1 MKELKI
7 SPVPE
12 DSTFSKI
19 YAHMLLLWPF
29 APIIFAGIAFFF
41 IGEEIRKQFIEM
53 FMKEKEFLLFII
65 IVWFIATLNMVRELF
80 NHLIVEEICYIE
92 NKTFYYQKFRRVFGM
107 RKLIK
112 KLEIPLSEI
121 LEVKEGKKP
130 FFLYFFLSPVSHRN
144 SAEIITRDGKK
155 YKIMNSVV
163 FGNRSSLNPTSSETN
178 ARTKEIFSKV
188 KEMIFKTKNTLNF

>member
-12 DSTFSKI
+12 GSTFSKI

-41 IGEEIRKQFIEM
+41 
-53 FMKEKEFLLFII
+53 
-65 IVWFIATLNMVRELF
+65 
-80 NHLIVEEICYIE
+80 IVEEICYIE

>member
-12 DSTFSKI
+12 GSTFSKI

-29 APIIFAGIAFFF
+29 APIVFAGIAFFF

-65 IVWFIATLNMVRELF
+65 IAWFVATLNIVRELF
-80 NHLIVEEICYIE
+80 NHLIVEEICYID

-155 YKIMNSVV
+155 YKIMNSIV
-163 FGNRSSLNPTSSETN
+163 FGNRNTQNPTS
-178 ARTKEIFSKV
+178 EITSQRANKIYNEVKDMISK
-188 KEMIFKTKNTLNF
+188 

>member
-7 SPVPE
+7 SPAPE
-12 DSTFSKI
+12 GSTFSKI

-144 SAEIITRDGKK
+144 SVEIKTRDGKK
-155 YKIMNSVV
+155 YEIMNSIV
-163 FGNRSSLNPTSSETN
+163 FGDKDSQSPTSSETN
-178 ARTKEIFSKV
+178 ERANKIYNEV
-188 KEMIFKTKNTLNF
+188 KNIILK

>member
-7 SPVPE
+7 SPVLE

-41 IGEEIRKQFIEM
+41 IGEEIRTRFIEM

-92 NKTFYYQKFRRVFGM
+92 NKTFYYQKFRRVFGT

-130 FFLYFFLSPVSHRN
+130 FFLYFLYSIIIHRN
-144 SAEIITRDGKK
+144 AVEIKTRDGKK
-155 YKIMNSVV
+155 YEIINSIV
-163 FGNRSSLNPTSSETN
+163 FGDKDSQSPTSSETN
-178 ARTKEIFSKV
+178 ERANKIYNEV
-188 KEMIFKTKNTLNF
+188 KNMILK

>member
-1 MKELKI
+1 
-7 SPVPE
+7 
-12 DSTFSKI
+12 
-19 YAHMLLLWPF
+19 
-29 APIIFAGIAFFF
+29 
-41 IGEEIRKQFIEM
+41 
-53 FMKEKEFLLFII
+53 
-65 IVWFIATLNMVRELF
+65 
-80 NHLIVEEICYIE
+80 
-92 NKTFYYQKFRRVFGM
+92 M